1 VTRRTAFQSL
11 VAILSGWWTVEQ
23 QRVQARQAGTTPS
36 TDSKFLT
43 LADINPP
50 ATLVIHMN
58 WRRLTVV
65 RGGESVTIDQDELFR
80 ALQGDAK

>member
-1 VTRRTAFQSL
+1 MTRRTAFQSL
-11 VAILSGWWTVEQ
+11 AAIIGGSWAIER
-23 QRVQARQAGTTPS
+23 QRVHARQAGTTPS